1 MVAEPAVAGAAP
13 ILSPRKVNLASLK
26 AKLGQLTT
34 NGKNH
39 IEWADFH
46 ALLKAHN
53 MQISRPSAQLGSG
66 DDQVKVAEE

>member
-26 AKLGQLTT
+26 SKLGQLAP
-34 NGKNH
+34 NRQNH
-39 IEWADFH
+39 IEWADFD

-53 MQISRPSAQLGSG
+53 MQRSRPSAQLGSG
-66 DDQVKVAEE
+66 EDQVKVAEK

>member
-26 AKLGQLTT
+26 AKLSQLKT

-39 IEWADFH
+39 IDWADFD
-46 ALLKAHN
+46 AFLKAHN

-66 DDQVKVAEE
+66 GDQVKVAEE